1 VAVPAGPLQHVHQLY
16 STIDTANT
24 APACLPCTP
33 PAAHIA
39 LPCRR
44 PVLPQAGAVAGLRRI
59 RLAAL
64 TARLVMEHTSHT
76 LLAGDLATQ
85 FALEMGLRESNLS
98 SAHSMDAW
106 RRW

>member
-1 VAVPAGPLQHVHQLY
+1 M
-16 STIDTANT
+16 
-24 APACLPCTP
+24 
-33 PAAHIA
+33 
-39 LPCRR
+39 
-44 PVLPQAGAVAGLRRI
+44 AGLRRI
-59 RLAAL
+59 RQAAL

-85 FALEMGLRESNLS
+85 FAVEMGLQESNLS